1 MAPKRKQV
9 DLAALGYTE
18 KNLTPANQEN
28 IAGFSPEALA
38 SLGLTGGAPG
48 QRQTTIAGTLPQQN
62 LVAAP
67 QSQFPQNYTSAGQ
80 NALGS
85 RELSVGAV
93 TPQEQLEVQD
103 YFNDP
108 KAFINQKQTEEGGL
122 FDKARN
128 VTGTFLSNLFNTEDR
143 AETFVESAWDGML
156 KGLNWMY
163 NGINQITTA
172 GLSGLPGGI
181 RTLTWDEAGDVSF
194 GQAMVTNNAQLRNQ
208 VADLLPDQLP
218 PPIKTAINL
227 NTFGGAEAFGNIA
240 SMFMEGPE
248 GSYNPLIEGSYTP
261 LYMRKTFDITDPEQ
275 RRQAFE
281 VETQGKY
288 ASGMAD
294 LVFTV
299 FADPFIIGGKF
310 LKLSRIKWVDRPVI
324 SKAQQDN
331 LAAELAADSAK
342 LQAGQTDQ
350 LSGMG
355 TFLNWVTAV
364 DDKGLRARTH
374 GEIYNHPVVRQ
385 AAARDELTDALM
397 NADNFDDA
405 ALLMRVAYNDTA
417 AKAELIS
424 KRADLAL
431 QLGEGYRRRLE
442 ILTALNPGRAARMRD
457 TSYTRTLSALDTVT
471 ELERKYKTFLDDGLP
486 DPPDL
491 AKARQVLHSESDN
504 LRAIQNGMV
513 PSMLTNPAT
522 KDELALVRQGLNEMQ
537 KRDRF
542 LARATSDDV
551 TGALSMSQKG
561 FGGDNIVGR
570 IVERSRERRAA
581 AAWESAS
588 TSKLGYMAP
597 DEYYKNNRLVR
608 TVRFWRRPGQ
618 ETPSGYA
625 YTKGA
630 PASDTG
636 REVMANLNSVGVY
649 AGTGVE
655 KTINGKTVIIG
666 GIDRKN
672 QLIARFFAAVG
683 TNVDDQAAVQKALM
697 AMEQEVFTDI
707 AMANDIPIDIVRQL
721 VSKFNTQRESLRTQI
736 IDQHYWA
743 EIDPS
748 GNISKSKAAWL
759 ESQLQNGM
767 YLMDFGLAE
776 RLASSKAADG
786 LRGVYMTSRDMAME
800 KLGNGYEIFN
810 ELWRPAVLLRLGYTQ
825 RNVFEGVFRS
835 AAYLS
840 SLAPL
845 GYVAQQIGYGIRN
858 PIVRQQVQAEYNRVA
873 KLIDAGSPTAAIA
886 GGKFGTWRKTQSAAI
901 IDRIAKEEQ
910 WLDDQIDLMKN
921 SGLSRAELDDA
932 YRNLFIHQKSLD
944 ELRIQ
949 KEMLLD
955 DTSALVLY
963 RKQASAKRR
972 VFDGF
977 IDGAEPS
984 VWKNA
989 FAADSDY
996 TPLAL
1001 MNSSADKT
1009 TQQMLAVK
1017 MGTAENIFKAIQ
1029 QKYYVEVVPADGDRY
1044 FDGVAQM
1051 LVQFKNSE
1059 MGDMILR
1066 GATPKEVAAF
1076 LRTPGP
1082 GLDIAKFINGG
1093 GEFKVTTFDE
1103 AEQYAEMMIERLNKI
1118 APSPELRRF
1127 VAGTKGTAAGD
1138 VSPITGADVKRFLD
1152 NDQYRPILQPAIG
1165 NQAVDLGYKTIR
1177 TMYGSFV
1184 GKAFEWLGTIPENA
1198 FVRTP
1203 FYGRRYRD
1211 TVLTM
1216 RNNLQEQFGDRPIPM
1231 TEVNRIIRNAHRQA
1245 LRDTKSTLYT
1255 IERRTKLGS
1264 YGEYVFPFISATQNS
1279 ITALGRLIY
1288 NDPSI
1293 PGILALIW
1301 SAPNRAG
1308 LEDEQGNIRI
1318 MIPKDKLPKGMLEAV
1333 GLQNMTE
1340 FKFAKGQLNVIFP
1353 ETGYGFIPRPGPLV
1367 AATSSELM
1375 KHGFF
1380 GYSVEAPD
1388 VLQSV
1393 FGKETADGIWEQWKS
1408 WVYGEQGG
1416 VSSAP
1421 LSLNMLLPPAGEKVR
1436 QMIQG
1441 IGSSK
1446 EYAYWYNGIYM
1457 SEMAKHQA
1465 GLRDEPTAEE
1475 ITKMTNNFQML
1486 RILANLTAFTPPQY
1500 ELAITPLVDAIRAND
1515 KRFGADGPWKS
1526 LEMYGPILATLGD
1539 YSTTK
1544 NIAGAFPYTDSV
1556 ERAREYDYLLQ
1567 QVAGDITDLSTLGM
1581 VLNGDPN
1588 SFYDES
1594 AYAWQFVT
1602 KIPGTNRTFRELQ
1615 SPEQALKQARVNAGW
1630 TVWLQF
1636 KDHQQA
1642 ILDQSG
1648 KTLRNSP
1655 DMMESQRNM
1664 LEKMRTDPLYE
1675 GWYEDK
1681 MDFGST
1687 RTADTI
1693 KVMSTFLSDEKF
1705 VADNAGNPV
1714 WIAAYEYLNVRNEVI
1729 DILREAGG
1737 SIDAKKNIQI
1747 REFWDNYRNDLVKRY
1762 NGWGTFSERYLS
1774 NDDDPSPI
1782 SGEFELEQPVMEGV
1796 Q

>member
-1 MAPKRKQV
+1 MAPKKDKN
-9 DLAALGYTE
+9 DLANLGYTE
-18 KNLTPANQEN
+18 RNFRPINQDN

-38 SLGLTGGAPG
+38 ALGLTGGGPG
-48 QRQTTIAGTLPQQN
+48 QKQSTLSGTLPQQN
-62 LVAAP
+62 LVASP
-67 QSQFPQNYTSAGQ
+67 QSQFPQNYTSAGE
-80 NALGS
+80 NALGQ
-85 RELSVGAV
+85 RELSVGVV
-93 TPQEQLEVQD
+93 TPQEQTEVRD
-103 YFNDP
+103 YFNNP
-108 KAFINQKQTEEGGL
+108 KAFVNQKQTEEGGL

-128 VTGTFLSNLFNTEDR
+128 VTGTFLSNLFDTEDK
-143 AETFVESAWDGML
+143 ADNFVESIWDGML
-156 KGLNWMY
+156 KGVNWMY
-163 NGINQITTA
+163 NGINRISTA

-194 GQAMVTNNAQLRNQ
+194 GQAMITNNAQLRNQ
-208 VADLLPDQLP
+208 VADMLPGQLP
-218 PPIKTAINL
+218 PPINAVITA
-227 NTFGGAEAFGNIA
+227 NTFGGAEAFGSIVSN
-240 SMFMEGPE
+240 FMEGPE
-248 GSYNPLIEGSYTP
+248 KTYNPFASSSYTP

-288 ASGMAD
+288 SSGMAD

-310 LKLSRIKWVDRPVI
+310 AKLSRIKWIDRPVI
-324 SKAQQDN
+324 SKVQQDN
-331 LAAELAADSAK
+331 LAAELAADSVK

-355 TFLNWVTAV
+355 TFLNWVTKV
-364 DDKGLRARTH
+364 DDTGNRLRTH
-374 GEIYNHPVVRQ
+374 GDIYNHPVVRQ
-385 AAARDELTDALM
+385 AAARDALTDTLM
-397 NADNFDDA
+397 NVDNFDDA
-405 ALLMRVAYNDTA
+405 ALLMRAAYNDTA
-417 AKAELIS
+417 AKAELIA

-431 QLGEGYRRRLE
+431 QLGEAQRRRLE
-442 ILTALNPGRAARMRD
+442 LLTALNPGRAAKMRD
-457 TSYTRTLSALDTVT
+457 TAYTRALSALDTVT
-471 ELERKYKTFLDDGLP
+471 TLEKKYKSLLDEGLP

-491 AKARQVLHSESDN
+491 AKARAVLHQESDN

-513 PSMLTNPAT
+513 PSLLTNPAT
-522 KDELALVRQGLNEMQ
+522 KDELALVRQAMQEMQ

-542 LARATSDDV
+542 LARAASDDI
-551 TGALSMSQKG
+551 TGTLSMSQKG
-561 FGGDNIVGR
+561 FGGNNIVGR
-570 IVERSRERRAA
+570 IVERSRERKAT
-581 AAWESAS
+581 AAWQSAS
-588 TSKLGYMAP
+588 TSKLGYLAP
-597 DEYYKNNRLVR
+597 DEYYNNSRLVR
-608 TVRFWRRPGQ
+608 TFRFWRRPGQ
-618 ETPSGYA
+618 ETASGHV

-630 PASDTG
+630 PAADSG
-636 REVMANLNSVGVY
+636 REVMANLNSVPLYSGV
-649 AGTGVE
+649 GV
-655 KTINGKTVIIG
+655 KKMINGKEVTIG

-672 QLIARFFAAVG
+672 QLIQRFFAAVG
-683 TNVDDQAAVQKALM
+683 TNVDDQAHMQKVLM
-697 AMEQEVFTDI
+697 GIEQEVFTDI
-707 AMANDIPIDIVRQL
+707 AMANDIPADLVRQL
-721 VSKFNTQRESLRTQI
+721 MSKFNSERERLRTQI
-736 IDQHYWA
+736 IDQNYWG

-748 GNISKSKAAWL
+748 GKISMSKAAWL

-767 YLMDFGLAE
+767 YMMDFGQAE

-786 LRGVYMTSRDMAME
+786 LRGTFLTSRDYAME

-825 RNVFEGVFRS
+825 RNVTEGVFRS

-845 GYVAQQIGYGIRN
+845 GYVAKQIGYGIRN
-858 PIVRQQVQAEYNRVA
+858 PIVRQQVQAEYDRVA
-873 KLIDAGSPTAAIA
+873 KLIDAGSPASAIA
-886 GGKFGTWRKTQSAAI
+886 GGRFGEWRKAQSAAV

-932 YRNLFIHQKSLD
+932 YRDLAIHQKDLD
-944 ELRIQ
+944 AMRIQ

-955 DTSALVLY
+955 DNSALVLY

-977 IDGAEPS
+977 IDGADPS

-1017 MGTAENIFKAIQ
+1017 MGTAENIFKAVQ
-1029 QKYYVEVVPADGDRY
+1029 QKYYVSVTPDMGKEY
-1044 FDGVAQM
+1044 WDGVAQM

-1066 GATPKEVAAF
+1066 GASAKEVAAF

-1093 GEFKVTTFDE
+1093 GTFKVSTFDE
-1103 AEQYAEMMIERLNKI
+1103 AEQYAEMMINRLNTI
-1118 APSPELRRF
+1118 APSPELRQF

-1138 VSPITGADVKRFLD
+1138 VSPITGADVQRFLD

-1165 NQAVDLGYKTIR
+1165 NQAVDLGYKSIR
-1177 TMYGSFV
+1177 EMYGRFV

-1198 FVRTP
+1198 LVRTP

-1211 TVLTM
+1211 TVLTL
-1216 RNNLQEQFGDRPIPM
+1216 RRNLQEQYGDRPIPLS
-1231 TEVNRIIRNAHRQA
+1231 EVNRVIRNAHRQA

-1255 IERRTKLGS
+1255 IERRTKLGA

-1279 ITALGRLIY
+1279 VTALGRLVY

-1318 MIPKDKLPKGMLEAV
+1318 MIPQDKLPKGMLEAV

-1340 FKFAKGQLNVIFP
+1340 IKFAKGQLNVIFP
-1353 ETGYGFIPRPGPLV
+1353 ETGYGFVPRPGPLV

-1388 VLQSV
+1388 LLQSL
-1393 FGKETADGIWEQWKS
+1393 FGKETANGVWEQYKS
-1408 WVYGEQGG
+1408 YIYGEQGG
-1416 VSSAP
+1416 VSSVP

-1436 QMIQG
+1436 QMIAG

-1457 SEMAKHQA
+1457 SEMAKYQA
-1465 GLRDEPTAEE
+1465 NLRDEPTADE

-1486 RILANLTAFTPPQY
+1486 RIIANLTAFTPPQY
-1500 ELAITPLVDAIRAND
+1500 DMAITPLVDAIRAND
-1515 KRFGADGPWKS
+1515 KRFGELGPQKS
-1526 LEMYGPILATLGD
+1526 LEMFGPILATLGD
-1539 YSTTK
+1539 Y
-1544 NIAGAFPYTDSV
+1544 
-1556 ERAREYDYLLQ
+1556 
-1567 QVAGDITDLSTLGM
+1567 
-1581 VLNGDPN
+1581 
-1588 SFYDES
+1588 
-1594 AYAWQFVT
+1594 
-1602 KIPGTNRTFRELQ
+1602 
-1615 SPEQALKQARVNAGW
+1615 
-1630 TVWLQF
+1630 
-1636 KDHQQA
+1636 
-1642 ILDQSG
+1642 
-1648 KTLRNSP
+1648 
-1655 DMMESQRNM
+1655 
-1664 LEKMRTDPLYE
+1664 
-1675 GWYEDK
+1675 
-1681 MDFGST
+1681 
-1687 RTADTI
+1687 
-1693 KVMSTFLSDEKF
+1693 
-1705 VADNAGNPV
+1705 
-1714 WIAAYEYLNVRNEVI
+1714 
-1729 DILREAGG
+1729 
-1737 SIDAKKNIQI
+1737 
-1747 REFWDNYRNDLVKRY
+1747 
-1762 NGWGTFSERYLS
+1762 
-1774 NDDDPSPI
+1774 
-1782 SGEFELEQPVMEGV
+1782 
-1796 Q
+1796 